1 LSGAAAQIFVFGAR
15 EQYIL
20 RILVSGAKGFV
31 GRFLV
36 SYFSKKQW
44 EIVPL
49 AHEMVSPDEIRWRT
63 PNGLTLEDF
72 DAAIHLA
79 GEPLGFG
86 RWSEAKKRKILS
98 SRSLGTLEISRA
110 LAYLRRPPP
119 VFISASAVGFYGD
132 RGEELLHEGSAPGK
146 GFLAHVCK
154 EWEEGSRPIAS
165 RGARAVQARFG
176 MVLGE
181 GGALRKM
188 APFYRMGF
196 GGRLGTGK
204 QWVSWVALAD
214 LALAI
219 DHILRTET
227 LHGPVN
233 IVSPH
238 AVRQEELCRTLAAV
252 LHRPSFSPLPTWLL
266 RLRFGDF
273 ADEVL
278 LASAHAVPQKLLAT
292 GFHFKYPDLKDAL
305 LTILGR

>member
-1 LSGAAAQIFVFGAR
+1 M
-15 EQYIL
+15 
-20 RILVSGAKGFV
+20 RILVSGASGFI

-44 EIVPL
+44 EILPL
-49 AHEMVSPDEIRWRT
+49 VHEMVSPEEIRWRT
-63 PNGLTLEDF
+63 PAGVSLEDF

-86 RWSEAKKRKILS
+86 RWSEAKRRKILFTRS
-98 SRSLGTLEISRA
+98 SGTLEISRA

-119 VFISASAVGFYGD
+119 VFISASGVGFYGD

-165 RGARAVQARFG
+165 RGSRAIQARFG

-188 APFYRMGF
+188 ASIYRMGL
-196 GGRLGTGK
+196 GGRLSTGK
-204 QWVSWVALAD
+204 QWVSWVAIAD
-214 LALAI
+214 LALAL

-238 AVRQEELCRTLAAV
+238 AVRQEEFSRTLAEV
-252 LHRPSFSPLPTWLL
+252 LHRPAFFHLPAWVL
-266 RLRFGDF
+266 RLRFGAF

-278 LASAHAVPQKLLAT
+278 LPSAHAVPQKLNAT

-305 LTILGR
+305 RTVYTP